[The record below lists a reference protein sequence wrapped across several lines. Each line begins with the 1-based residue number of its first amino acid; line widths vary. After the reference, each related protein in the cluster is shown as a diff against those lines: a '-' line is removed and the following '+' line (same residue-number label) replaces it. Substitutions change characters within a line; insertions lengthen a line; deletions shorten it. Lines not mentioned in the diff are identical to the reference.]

1 MRGTPLLLLLTA
13 CADPLRLVT
22 ATSAEGELSLFQ
34 IALIEGYQF
43 GSGEIR
49 INASN
54 GEIWTC
60 PVRMRGSETGLLG
73 EVGMTE
79 LSLDLSWRDELR
91 ADRLFARYW
100 GVEAA
105 GGVVNVHHELRA
117 RSMAGVNLRGSAHDG
132 AAIQAMANLTSL
144 VLGQPGDCAV
154 TEAIFDAEEAA
165 PDAEVDQVN
174 GVNLDGAEALDAGA
188 GYDSASW
195 SER

>member
-13 CADPLRLVT
+13 CADPMRLVY

-34 IALIEGYQF
+34 IALIEGYQI
-43 GSGEIR
+43 GTGEIR

-54 GEIWTC
+54 GEVWTC
-60 PVRMRGSETGLLG
+60 PIRLRGSETGLLG

-79 LSLDLSWRDELR
+79 LSLDLSWRDEQR

-117 RSMAGVNLRGSAHDG
+117 RSMAGVNLRGSSHDG
-132 AAIQAMANLTSL
+132 AAVQAM
-144 VLGQPGDCAV
+144 D
-154 TEAIFDAEEAA
+154 AIFDTAEADQPE
-165 PDAEVDQVN
+165 PDDVN
-174 GVNLDGAEALDAGA
+174 DVNFGDAEALDSGA

>member
-13 CADPLRLVT
+13 CADPLRLVY

-34 IALIEGYQF
+34 IALIEGYQI
-43 GSGEIR
+43 GTGEIR
-49 INASN
+49 IDASN

-60 PVRMRGSETGLLG
+60 PVRLRGSETGLLG

-117 RSMAGVNLRGSAHDG
+117 RSMAGVNLRGSSHDG
-132 AAIQAMANLTSL
+132 AAVQAMANLTSL

-154 TEAIFDAEEAA
+154 TDAIFDTAEADQPE
-165 PDAEVDQVN
+165 PDDVN
-174 GVNLDGAEALDAGA
+174 GVNFDDAEALDSGA